1 MYRTECQES
10 GLEALETPD
19 DIAFCE
25 QDGSP
30 WLSGSEVFEVAS
42 QSEDTAGKH
51 CQLVPGMGSG
61 DESVDAAR
69 AMTLRLTRNS
79 NTTVIVLPER
89 SNGWFYFA
97 TSVGNSVA
105 CRFVCCNVISV
116 LPGDT

>member
-1 MYRTECQES
+1 M
-10 GLEALETPD
+10 
-19 DIAFCE
+19 
-25 QDGSP
+25 
-30 WLSGSEVFEVAS
+30 
-42 QSEDTAGKH
+42 
-51 CQLVPGMGSG
+51 
-61 DESVDAAR
+61 DAAR

-97 TSVGNSVA
+97 ASVGNSVA